1 MLISNRLLYYTT
13 NAELYIY
20 IILFDIILLWF
31 IIFYRII
38 LNYIIYIYCILI
50 LL

>member
-31 IIFYRII
+31 ITY
-38 LNYIIYIYCILI
+38 YIELYYIYCILI